1 MKQIKILK
9 INQSNINNENEVIN
23 LQDNNI
29 VKIGTY
35 NFLIKLLENY
45 RDEEFEDGE
54 KVTEFIKL
62 TLPNNEEDAKEEW
75 FNGVKW
81 ENKLYKAWFSTVNG
95 MKQEDKHSKSICE
108 VIFINE
114 EIVDFKSYFEN
125 IISLGKFSKIDKT
138 VDMYVNKK
146 ILSRFS
152 LATSDLITEINMPN
166 IIILSSHKIDWKRTY
181 KTVEPKDATY
191 TTKSGKEKTCVD
203 YDLVDYKFDTDKRDD
218 NGNPID
224 VLNVFDGGGVATPK
238 VMDSIGKSLDR
249 NDIDFA
255 IIRGYGISIKGMVT
269 RFNIIDYLNVM
280 HFKTGDTDY
289 CRKVDSHFE
298 LLDMYGDWQKVTDNT
313 LLLNESMVKLADMF
327 KNMEEYNT
335 LLEKCNCEE
344 YINIYNL
351 LNKLYITKVNKR
363 NKELEQYRRM
373 NYQIMNALALT
384 KKEYKTL
391 AKQDFKLY
399 KKILKPYEKDT
410 HENEFKINVDYINL
424 FYNQC
429 CNTEDEVEDLK
440 EITNV
445 VDKSNVLINI
455 NQENVKLSYVKKNL
469 AKLIEKKIRDM
480 AQGKITLKATY
491 NYIAV
496 DPITYMNFAM
506 TRELGDNGLNKD
518 EFYCRGIQDGEIRTI
533 FRNPLM
539 AYSEVHN
546 AGFKR
551 NKFLDNWLCKSEEI
565 VYFNDK
571 SDILSLMGSAD
582 KDGDSCTMIDN
593 EIVKNAVIEPKDG
606 KYFCFTADGDKVP
619 CKFDDEGRF
628 LATYKPAGNL
638 IGEVAIRGASVNN
651 NSQRIPIFY
660 NSKNKEFYNYNYIKE
675 EIIKNKQVN
684 IEDKKEEE
692 QYKIIKDYIENEM
705 INKNKELQYSN
716 SIENEILREKIK
728 ENFYKN
734 EKDIYSLLYV
744 SSLVIDSPKTMNTID
759 VEQYIKLIKNKYPQK
774 ANFLQYAQRLEHV
787 KEKEY
792 ASIKNSTLDKFGQ
805 KVQKE
810 LLDKIVK
817 GKKDFSD
824 RSKKLQ
830 EQLKN
835 DKWTKENYEKAMDE
849 VSKMYD
855 CYKSE
860 VDKAQ
865 LEKTRGKNK
874 INSKLAEHHKI
885 YDDFVKDKWTNLIW
899 KQDHEKIKEEFNEN
913 YKKYKKEL
921 NKIDAEFLL
930 KANEIIDNNDI
941 YSIAM
946 VLSNLEKIS
955 ERFIINFFMSALI
968 AVDKISPS
976 IKCEYYKCD
985 HNEENSIEYMYETYK
1000 KVDKKMNLSDSVI
1013 KKLSTNDLVR
1023 YKLAAEVRFRN
1034 EDTQLIED
1042 IKNGL
1047 DEKGYYD
1054 LNITNLEVFPEFKK
1068 IVEDKKTV
1076 RIKGFMIKKN
1086 GTKSINKKSFGVCI
1100 EL

>member
-9 INQSNINNENEVIN
+9 INQSNINNENEVID
-23 LQDNNI
+23 LQDDNI

-35 NFLIKLLENY
+35 NFLMKLLENY
-45 RDEEFEDGE
+45 RDKEFEDGE
-54 KVTEFIKL
+54 QVTEFIKVM
-62 TLPNNEEDAKEEW
+62 LPDNENDAREQWNN
-75 FNGVKW
+75 GITW
-81 ENKLYKAWFSTVNG
+81 EGKLYKAWFSTVGG

-138 VDMYVNKK
+138 KDMYVNKK

-166 IIILSSHKIDWKRTY
+166 IIILPSHKIDWKRTY
-181 KTVEPKDATY
+181 KTVEPKDAVY
-191 TTKSGKEKTCVD
+191 ITKSGKEKPCVD
-203 YDLVDYKFDTDKRDD
+203 YDLVNYEFDTDKRDD
-218 NGNPID
+218 NGNSID

-238 VMDSIGKSLDR
+238 VMDSIGKSLNR

-255 IIRGYGISIKGMVT
+255 IIRGYGIGIKGMVT

-289 CRKVDSHFE
+289 CRKVDSHYE
-298 LLDMYGDWQKVTDNT
+298 LLDMYGDWQEVTDNT

-327 KNMEEYNT
+327 KNMEEYNA

-351 LNKLYITKVNKR
+351 LNKLYITKVNKK

-429 CNTEDEVEDLK
+429 CNTEDEVESLK

-546 AGFKR
+546 VRFRR
-551 NKFLDNWLCKSEEI
+551 NNFLDNWLCKSEEI

-675 EIIKNKQVN
+675 EIIKNKRVN

-692 QYKIIKDYIENEM
+692 RYKIIKDYIENEM

-774 ANFLQYAQRLEHV
+774 ANFLQYAQRLEDV

-824 RSKKLQ
+824 RSKELQ

-855 CYKSE
+855 SYRSE
-860 VDKAQ
+860 VDKVQ
-865 LEKTRGKNK
+865 LDKIRGKNK

-930 KANEIIDNNDI
+930 KANEIIASNDI

-976 IKCEYYKCD
+976 IKCEYYKCN
-985 HNEENSIEYMYETYK
+985 HNEENSIEYMHETYK
-1000 KVDKKMNLSDSVI
+1000 KVEKKMNLSDSVI